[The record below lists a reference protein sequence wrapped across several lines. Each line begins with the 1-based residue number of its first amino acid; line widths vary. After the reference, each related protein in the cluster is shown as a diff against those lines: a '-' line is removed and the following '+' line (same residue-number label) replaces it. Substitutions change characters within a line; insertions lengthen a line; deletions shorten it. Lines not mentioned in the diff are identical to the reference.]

1 MSAVPEISVY
11 NHQSVVDIASS
22 LLTRFESSAQRA
34 LPKVLDVAK
43 TNDSALTQLDEVGV
57 EVSLVDDTTIAD
69 VHMRFMDV
77 PGATDVITFDHGEIH
92 ISVETAQSQACE
104 FGNDFERE
112 LMLYVVHGLLHL
124 AGHEDASDE
133 GRATMDELQQRVLNE
148 VW

>member
-11 NHQSVVDIASS
+11 NHQSAVDIASS
-22 LLTRFESSAQRA
+22 LLIRFESSAQRA
-34 LPKVLDVAK
+34 IPKVLAVAK
-43 TNDSALTQLDEVGV
+43 INDSALTQLNEV

-92 ISVETAQSQACE
+92 ISVETAQSQASD

-124 AGHEDASDE
+124 AGHEDASDQ
-133 GRATMDELQQRVLNE
+133 GRDTMDELQQRVLNE

>member
-22 LLTRFESSAQRA
+22 LLTRLKTSAQRA
-34 LPKVLDVAK
+34 IPKVLAVAK
-43 TNDSALTQLDEVGV
+43 IDDSALTQLDEV
-57 EVSLVDDTTIAD
+57 EISLVDDPTIAD

-77 PGATDVITFDHGEIH
+77 AGATDVITFDHGELH

-124 AGHEDASDE
+124 AGHEDASAE
-133 GRATMDELQQRVLNE
+133 GRATMDELQQRLLNE

>member
-22 LLTRFESSAQRA
+22 LLTRLKTSAQRA
-34 LPKVLDVAK
+34 IPKVLVVAK
-43 TNDSALTQLDEVGV
+43 INDSALTQLDEV
-57 EVSLVDDTTIAD
+57 EISLVDDPTIAD

-77 PGATDVITFDHGEIH
+77 AGATDVITFDHGELH

-124 AGHEDASDE
+124 AGHEDASAE
-133 GRATMDELQQRVLNE
+133 GRATMDELQQRLLNE

>member
-1 MSAVPEISVY
+1 MPEISVY

-22 LLTRFESSAQRA
+22 LLTRLKTSAQRA
-34 LPKVLDVAK
+34 IPKVLAVAK
-43 TNDSALTQLDEVGV
+43 INDSALTQLDEV
-57 EVSLVDDTTIAD
+57 EISLVDDPTIAD

-77 PGATDVITFDHGEIH
+77 AGATDVITFDHGELH

-124 AGHEDASDE
+124 AGHEDASAE
-133 GRATMDELQQRVLNE
+133 GRATMDELQQRLLNE

>member
-22 LLTRFESSAQRA
+22 LLTRLKTSAQRA
-34 LPKVLDVAK
+34 IPKVLAVAK
-43 TNDSALTQLDEVGV
+43 INDSALTQLDEV
-57 EVSLVDDTTIAD
+57 EISLVDDPTIAD

-77 PGATDVITFDHGEIH
+77 AGATDVITFDHGELH

-124 AGHEDASDE
+124 AGHEDASAE
-133 GRATMDELQQRVLNE
+133 GRATMDELQQRLLNE